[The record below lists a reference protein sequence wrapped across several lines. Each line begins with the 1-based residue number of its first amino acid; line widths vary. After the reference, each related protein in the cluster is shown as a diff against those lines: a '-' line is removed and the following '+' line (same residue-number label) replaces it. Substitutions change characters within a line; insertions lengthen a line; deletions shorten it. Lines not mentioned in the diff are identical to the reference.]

1 MIYVDSNVLIYAL
14 EDTSERG
21 DAIRRRFALM
31 GGQLAYSPLVR
42 MECRVKPLREGD
54 RLTLRRFDRVFAE
67 MKLFDIPPLAYD
79 LAAEARAVHQLKAMD
94 AIHLATAQ
102 FHLCAGF
109 WTHDDRL
116 RAAAGGLA
124 VETF

>member
-14 EDTSERG
+14 EDATPRG
-21 DAIRRRFALM
+21 DAIRRRFVEM

-42 MECRVKPLREGD
+42 MECRVKPLRDEHS
-54 RLTLRRFDRVFAE
+54 LTLRRFDRVFAE
-67 MKLFDIPPLAYD
+67 MKLFDIPPAVYD
-79 LAAEARAVHQLKAMD
+79 LAATARATHQLKAMD

-102 FHLCAGF
+102 FHLCTGF

-124 VETF
+124 IETF